1 MKKGSKILVTGG
13 AGMIGS
19 NLVARLLVM
28 GYQVTVIDNLWR
40 GSIDN
45 LKYTC
50 KEDFKKVNIIIADLS
65 VPGDWFQ
72 AFKDADCVYHLAD
85 IVAGI
90 GYVFSNEGYL
100 FRKNLLINSLVTQV
114 VASFDVKRY
123 IYVGTACSFPKELQT
138 GINAEPLKEI
148 DQFPASPESAYGW
161 SKLMGELDATYLAK
175 EKNIET
181 VVLSLHNV
189 YGSPCD
195 YKSPKSQV
203 IPSLINR
210 AVSTTN
216 KKISVWGDGSQGRAF
231 VHVSDVVEGLVLAL
245 SKGANSGT
253 IQIGP
258 NICTSIAEIAQNI
271 CSIIDNSIV
280 IEYDVT
286 KPTGDH
292 GRRAD
297 YTKAKQILGWEPKMD
312 LRKGLADIVSYV
324 KKNEANF

>member
-1 MKKGSKILVTGG
+1 MEKGSRILVTGG

-19 NLVARLLVM
+19 NLVARLV
-28 GYQVTVIDNLWR
+28 GIGHQVTVIDNLWR

-50 KEDFKKVNIIIADLS
+50 KENFDKVNVIIADLS
-65 VPGDWFQ
+65 VPGDWYS
-72 AFKDADCVYHLAD
+72 AFKEIDCVYHLAD

-114 VASFDVKRY
+114 VASFDIKRY

-138 GINAEPLKEI
+138 GVDAAPLKEA

-175 EKNIET
+175 EKDIET

-189 YGSPCD
+189 YGTPCD

-210 AVSTTN
+210 AIATTN

-231 VHVSDVVEGLVLAL
+231 IHVSDVVEGLVSAL
-245 SKGANSGT
+245 SKGGNSGA
-253 IQIGP
+253 IQLGP
-258 NICTSIAEIAQNI
+258 NICTSIAEIAGTI
-271 CSIIDNSIV
+271 CDIVDKSIV
-280 IEYDVT
+280 IEYDTT

-297 YTKAKQILGWEPKMD
+297 YTKAKQVLGWEPKMD
-312 LRKGLADIVSYV
+312 LRKGLTDLVSYV
-324 KKNEANF
+324 KKNEEGI

>member
-1 MKKGSKILVTGG
+1 MKKESRILVTGG

-19 NLVARLLVM
+19 NLVARLLTM
-28 GYQVTVIDNLWR
+28 GYEVTVIDNLWR
-40 GSIDN
+40 GSIEN

-50 KEDFKKVNIIIADLS
+50 KNNFSKIKLVIADLS
-65 VPGDWFQ
+65 EPGNWHSE
-72 AFKDADCVYHLAD
+72 FKDIDCVYHLAD

-90 GYVFSNEGYL
+90 GYVFSNEGSL

-114 VASFDVKRY
+114 VASFEVKRY

-138 GINAEPLKEI
+138 GVDAAPLKET

-175 EKNIET
+175 EKDIDT

-189 YGSPCD
+189 YGAPCD

-210 AVSTTN
+210 AISSSN

-231 VHVSDVVEGLVLAL
+231 IHVSDVVEGLISAL
-245 SKGANSGT
+245 TKGENSGT
-253 IQIGP
+253 IQLGP
-258 NICTSIAEIAQNI
+258 NICTPISEIAETI
-271 CSIIDNSIV
+271 CDIVDKSIV
-280 IEYDVT
+280 IEFDVT

-297 YTKAKQILGWEPKMD
+297 FSKAKTVLGWEPMVNLKNGLTD
-312 LRKGLADIVSYV
+312 LVNYIRENEKGI
-324 KKNEANF
+324 

>member
-1 MKKGSKILVTGG
+1 MEKGSKILVTGG

-19 NLVARLLVM
+19 NLVARLIAI
-28 GYQVTVIDNLWR
+28 GYKVTVIDNLWR

-50 KEDFKKVNIIIADLS
+50 KEDFDKVNIIIADLS
-65 VPGDWFQ
+65 VPGDWYQ

-100 FRKNLLINSLVTQV
+100 FRKNLLINSLVTQA
-114 VASFDVKRY
+114 VASFDIKRY

-138 GINAEPLKEI
+138 GVNAAPLKES

-175 EKNIET
+175 EKNMDT

-189 YGSPCD
+189 YGTPCD
-195 YKSPKSQV
+195 YKSVKSQV

-231 VHVSDVVEGLVLAL
+231 IHVSDVVQGLVLAL

-253 IQIGP
+253 IQLGP
-258 NICTSIAEIAQNI
+258 NICTSIAEIAETI
-271 CSIIDNSIV
+271 CDIVDSSIL
-280 IEYDVT
+280 IEFDKT

-297 YTKAKQILGWEPKMD
+297 YTKAKQILGWEPKMN
-312 LRKGLADIVSYV
+312 LRKGLMDIVSYV
-324 KKNEANF
+324 KKNEAGL